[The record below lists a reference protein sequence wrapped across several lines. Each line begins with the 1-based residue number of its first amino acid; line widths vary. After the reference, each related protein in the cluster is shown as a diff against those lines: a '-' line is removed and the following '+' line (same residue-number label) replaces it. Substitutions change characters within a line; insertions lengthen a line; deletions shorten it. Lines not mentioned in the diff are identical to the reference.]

1 MPIRSRGDVPAGTI
15 RDLGLPGRAVSAL
28 TRAGITRTDAL
39 ALLTRREL
47 AAVPGL
53 GPGLIAAIRLVVPE
67 PVPSAARSGVSPA
80 ARDEHLAVPE
90 PAPTPEEKP
99 AAPVMPS
106 FDSLRGPRRRS
117 AVDLLLPEQ
126 PPEPLAEPLPEPL
139 PGPPVSARA
148 AAAAPRPPEYA
159 DLLLLGLRGARAVAD
174 VPLRVTRWWFRD
186 SVRCLIRLLGD
197 PAGTLRAAG
206 GAARPERR

>member
-39 ALLTRREL
+39 ARLTRREL

-67 PVPSAARSGVSPA
+67 PATRAARSGVSPDA
-80 ARDEHLAVPE
+80 GDGQRAVPGTDPE
-90 PAPTPEEKP
+90 PGPVRGEKP

-106 FDSLRGPRRRS
+106 FDSLRGTRRRS
-117 AVDLLLPEQ
+117 AVDLLLPGELPEQ
-126 PPEPLAEPLPEPL
+126 QPEPPAGEPADA
-139 PGPPVSARA
+139 GV
-148 AAAAPRPPEYA
+148 PRPPDYA
-159 DLLLLGLRGARAVAD
+159 DLLLLGVRGARAVAD
-174 VPLRVTRWWFRD
+174 VSLRVTRWWLRD
-186 SVRCLIRLLGD
+186 PVHCLMRLLDD
-197 PAGTLRAAG
+197 PAGPLRAARG
-206 GAARPERR
+206 DPPPERS

>member
-1 MPIRSRGDVPAGTI
+1 MPTRSRGDVPAGTI
-15 RDLGLPGRAVSAL
+15 RDLGLPERAVRAL

-53 GPGLIAAIRLVVPE
+53 GAGLIAAIRVVVPE
-67 PVPSAARSGVSPA
+67 PVPSAARSGVSPD

-90 PAPTPEEKP
+90 PAPTPEQNP

-117 AVDLLLPEQ
+117 AVDLLLPQQ
-126 PPEPLAEPLPEPL
+126 PPEQPAEPLPEPL

-148 AAAAPRPPEYA
+148 AAVPRPPEYA
-159 DLLLLGLRGARAVAD
+159 DLLLLGLRGVRAVVD
-174 VPLRVTRWWFRD
+174 VPLRVTRWWFREP
-186 SVRCLIRLLGD
+186 VRCLIRLLGN
-197 PAGTLRAAG
+197 PAGG
-206 GAARPERR
+206 DARPERR